1 MTLERAS
8 KRLLRA
14 VLDTENLIFF
24 IIIVVVFYSDYKNTK
39 KVCLLQKYCEKI
51 ICFQTIL
58 VISQTN
64 LKKYKNNSNKIMDL
78 TGKVIAIM
86 EARSGVSARTG
97 NPWMTQEY
105 VIEVPGQYPRKM
117 VFNIFGED
125 RIKQFN
131 IQPGE
136 ELTVQFD
143 IDAREYN
150 GRWFNDI
157 RAYNIIRGQVAQAVP
172 SATPF
177 APQQPAEAQGANAP
191 FPPAQEPAGESTA
204 DDLPF

>member
-1 MTLERAS
+1 
-8 KRLLRA
+8 
-14 VLDTENLIFF
+14 
-24 IIIVVVFYSDYKNTK
+24 
-39 KVCLLQKYCEKI
+39 
-51 ICFQTIL
+51 
-58 VISQTN
+58 
-64 LKKYKNNSNKIMDL
+64 MDL

-86 EARSGVSARTG
+86 EARGGVSARTG

-131 IQPGE
+131 IQAGE
-136 ELTVQFD
+136 EITVQFD
-143 IDAREYN
+143 IDAREFN

-157 RAYNIIRGQVAQAVP
+157 RAYNIIRGQMADSVP
-172 SATPF
+172 AATPF
-177 APQQPAEAQGANAP
+177 PPQQAAPAPMGDAQAAAAP
-191 FPPAQEPAGESTA
+191 FPPAQEPAPENAA

>member
-1 MTLERAS
+1 
-8 KRLLRA
+8 
-14 VLDTENLIFF
+14 
-24 IIIVVVFYSDYKNTK
+24 
-39 KVCLLQKYCEKI
+39 
-51 ICFQTIL
+51 
-58 VISQTN
+58 
-64 LKKYKNNSNKIMDL
+64 MDI

-86 EARSGVSARTG
+86 EARGGVSQRTG

-105 VIEVPGQYPRKM
+105 VIEVPGTYPRKM

-131 IQPGE
+131 IQAGE
-136 ELTVQFD
+136 EITVQFD

-157 RAYNIIRGQVAQAVP
+157 RAYNIIRGQVAQTVP
-172 SATPF
+172 AATAPGAAPF
-177 APQQPAEAQGANAP
+177 PPQQPAATAANAP
-191 FPPAQEPAGESTA
+191 FPPAQEPAGEGAA